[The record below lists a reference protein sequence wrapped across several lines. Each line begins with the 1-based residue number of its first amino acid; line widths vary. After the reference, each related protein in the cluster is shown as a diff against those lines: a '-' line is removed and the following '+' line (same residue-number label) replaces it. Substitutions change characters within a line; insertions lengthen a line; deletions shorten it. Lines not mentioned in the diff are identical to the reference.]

1 MDDGCSGEF
10 GHGGR
15 SEDGRLG
22 ERNSSGP
29 NPSEEIRR
37 AVEEC
42 LSSSSNTLD
51 VSRKNIQHLTEEIY
65 KPPNIKHF
73 HLEGNVISAIPEDLF
88 QKLPHL
94 VWLDLRYNKIKTIPP
109 GIGYHRQLKT
119 LLLERNPIKEL
130 PAELG
135 NLTSLTALN
144 LRHCPLEFPPKD
156 VIQKGLKSILSF
168 LRNSG
173 NGKLCIEP
181 ATSVEMPAVE
191 KLNLTELLQS
201 SLDLSDEWPNEGEK
215 LRFQKLKEEIIKN
228 EKEEFLAN
236 QHFVVLH
243 DFTEVG
249 KNHRKKEQ
257 LYSKSARLCRRM
269 STQREK
275 FPEFPS
281 CDKMIQTKRAEACRL
296 AAAKEL
302 KEEQALTEQRKKDE
316 ETLPEWRSHTKLMKE
331 KKETL
336 LRFSPANADMISK
349 NAPYAMDNI
358 NNCVTKDGAEKQ
370 RDTTPEKSEQRLLK
384 VKYEATRASREK
396 KLKQHIKQHTQ
407 MMKARKENVKAALQ
421 EEMKKARQNIETVEK
436 LQTKLA
442 KLKGRRPQEYRFTA
456 FTGEFSPDSE
466 GMQTQNTLSSTK

>member
-1 MDDGCSGEF
+1 MDDACSEEFHGHGDNSGE
-10 GHGGR
+10 GHLQR
-15 SEDGRLG
+15 
-22 ERNSSGP
+22 RNSPASSS
-29 NPSEEIRR
+29 SEEIRK

-42 LSSSSNTLD
+42 LLSSSSTLD
-51 VSRKNIQHLTEEIY
+51 VSRKNIQRLTEEIY
-65 KPPNIKHF
+65 KLPDTRHF
-73 HLEGNVISAIPEDLF
+73 HLEGNVLSAIPDDLF

-156 VIQKGLKSILSF
+156 VIQKGLKAILCF

-181 ATSVEMPAVE
+181 AASEMPAVE

-201 SLDLSDEWPNEGEK
+201 SLDLSDEWPNEEEK
-215 LRFQKLKEEIIKN
+215 LRFQKLKDEIIKN
-228 EKEEFLAN
+228 EEEEFLAN
-236 QHFVVLH
+236 RHFVVLH

-257 LYSKSARLCRRM
+257 LYSKSARLYRRM
-269 STQREK
+269 STQRDK
-275 FPEFPS
+275 CPEFLS
-281 CDKMIQTKRAEACRL
+281 FDKMIQTKRAEAYRL

-302 KEEQALTEQRKKDE
+302 KEKQALIEQRKKDE
-316 ETLPEWRSHTKLMKE
+316 EMLQEWGSRAKLMKE

-349 NAPYAMDNI
+349 NAPSAMDNI
-358 NNCVTKDGAEKQ
+358 NNCVMKDGAEKQ
-370 RDTTPEKSEQRLLK
+370 KDNTPEKSEQRLLK
-384 VKYEATRASREK
+384 VKEEATRASREK
-396 KLKQHIKQHTQ
+396 KLKQHIKQQ
-407 MMKARKENVKAALQ
+407 VMKARKEELKGTPQ
-421 EEMKKARQNIETVEK
+421 EEMKKAKQNIETVEN

-442 KLKGRRPQEYRFTA
+442 KLKEGLRPQEYRLLPSQQSFHLIQRKCKLKIS
-456 FTGEFSPDSE
+456 FPV
-466 GMQTQNTLSSTK
+466 

>member
-181 ATSVEMPAVE
+181 ATS
-191 KLNLTELLQS
+191 
-201 SLDLSDEWPNEGEK
+201 
-215 LRFQKLKEEIIKN
+215 
-228 EKEEFLAN
+228 
-236 QHFVVLH
+236 
-243 DFTEVG
+243 G